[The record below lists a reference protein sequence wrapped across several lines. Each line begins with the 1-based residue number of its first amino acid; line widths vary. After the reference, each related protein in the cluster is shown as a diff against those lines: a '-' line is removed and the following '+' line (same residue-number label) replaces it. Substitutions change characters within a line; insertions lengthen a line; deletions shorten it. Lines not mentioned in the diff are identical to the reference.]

1 MHHTPHQG
9 KIIQTYR
16 SLREGLSQEE
26 LGQRIGRSR
35 RTIVTLEQSAA
46 IHDVRLRR
54 TLAWA
59 LHIPPELLDLPEDTI
74 VNMPLFLPV
83 EEPLVKDA
91 KPLSRTFF
99 ETFTENLRMRL
110 NLYYLGSATAADE
123 NLNTHLKRLTQM
135 VKTCHPKDLNHVLAL
150 LSHNYQVKGV
160 IARDQLD
167 FTVAEQCF
175 QQASLFAQQGNNPS
189 LNALA
194 MGRLAVVYLLRKRM
208 DQALQLYETA
218 RDISKHSPASLR
230 AYLAVG
236 HAEVQGKLG
245 DKNCLK
251 TLTEARSLAGRI
263 DPEDDGL
270 LLLHSTRC
278 SERSV
283 DDCWAQCHALIGMP
297 MIALDHY
304 DRLQKALDLNMT
316 RMRARLH
323 IQYAEALY
331 VDKDLSCCFYLTEG
345 WKLAHATNSK
355 SNTHRAK
362 ELALKL
368 AHSHPQD
375 MRVKDLLQLVQR

>member
-1 MHHTPHQG
+1 MNEARHQG
-9 KIIQTYR
+9 KIVQTYR

-35 RTIVTLEQSAA
+35 RTIVTIEQSAY
-46 IHDVRLRR
+46 IPDVRLRR

-59 LHIPPELLDLPEDTI
+59 LHIPPGLLDLPEET
-74 VNMPLFLPV
+74 VATMPLFHLF
-83 EEPLVKDA
+83 EEPLVKEA
-91 KPLSRTFF
+91 KLLSRTFF

-123 NLNTHLKRLTQM
+123 NLNTHLKRLAQM
-135 VKTCHPKDLNHVLAL
+135 VKTCHTKDLRHLLAL
-150 LSHNYQVKGV
+150 LSHNYQIKGL

-167 FTVAEQCF
+167 FAVAEQCF
-175 QQASLFAQQGNNPS
+175 QQASLFAQQGNNPN

-194 MGRLAVVYLLRKRM
+194 MGRLAVVHLQQKRM
-208 DQALQLYETA
+208 DHALQLYETA

-230 AYLAVG
+230 AYLAIG
-236 HAEVQGKLG
+236 HAEVQGKLEQ
-245 DKNCLK
+245 KNCLK
-251 TLTEARSLAGRI
+251 TLIEARSLAERI
-263 DPEDDGL
+263 DPEDDEF

-304 DRLQKALDLNMT
+304 DKLQRALDLNMT
-316 RMRARLH
+316 RMRARLT

-331 VDKDLSCCFYLTEG
+331 IDKDLSCCFYLTEG
-345 WKLAHATNSK
+345 WELAHAAHSK
-355 SNTHRAK
+355 SNIHRV
-362 ELALKL
+362 EDLVVTL

-375 MRVKDLLQLVQR
+375 MRVKELLQLVQR

>member
-1 MHHTPHQG
+1 MHNAPHQG

-16 SLREGLSQEE
+16 GLREGLSQEE

-35 RTIVTLEQSAA
+35 RTIVTLEQSAY
-46 IHDVRLRR
+46 IHDARLRR

-59 LHIPPELLDLPEDTI
+59 LHIPHELLDLPEDTVAHVPI
-74 VNMPLFLPV
+74 FHPV
-83 EEPLVKDA
+83 EESVTKDA
-91 KPLSRTFF
+91 KPLSRAFF

-110 NLYYLGSATAADE
+110 NLYYLGSAIAANE
-123 NLNTHLKRLTQM
+123 NLNTHIKRLTRM
-135 VKTCHPKDLNHVLAL
+135 VKTCHPKDLNHLRAL
-150 LSHNYQVKGV
+150 LSHNYQVKGL

-167 FTVAEQCF
+167 FEVAEQCF
-175 QQASLFAQQGNNPS
+175 QQASLFAQQGNIPD
-189 LNALA
+189 LNAVA
-194 MGRLAVVYLLRKRM
+194 MGRLAVVCLLQKRM
-208 DQALQLYETA
+208 DQASQLYETA

-236 HAEVQGKLG
+236 HAEVQGNSG

-251 TLTEARSLAGRI
+251 TLAEARSLAGRI

-304 DRLQKALDLNMT
+304 DRLEKTLDLNMT
-316 RMRARLH
+316 RMRARLN

-331 VDKDLSCCFYLTEG
+331 SDKDLSCCFYLAEG

-355 SNTHRAK
+355 LNTHRVQDFAR
-362 ELALKL
+362 KL
-368 AHSHPQD
+368 APSHPYD
-375 MRVKDLLQLVQR
+375 IRVKDLLQLVQG